1 MAGWI
6 LSAHGVHMST
16 SPKKLLVAHP
26 KLEQETKYEML
37 HGPENQ
43 NGCLTIIGE
52 TTCNP
57 IQIISFSLMGM
68 GDVCHPIMRAKIYE
82 RYLEIN

>member
-1 MAGWI
+1 MTLRELPIGKEATVTSVGGEGA
-6 LSAHGVHMST
+6 LRQHFLDMGV
-16 SPKKLLVAHP
+16 
-26 KLEQETKYEML
+26 
-37 HGPENQ
+37 NQ